1 MTSRWSRDQRVMWLK
16 QLEHFILI
24 QKAAWFGVQASS
36 AGRDLMYVISHV
48 TSHEHLIEGS
58 CEYMV
63 GSSLVVIGLLQVE
76 RFNMS
81 RDLKTT

>member
-36 AGRDLMYVISHV
+36 AGRDLMYVISHM
-48 TSHEHLIEGS
+48 TSHELLIEGS

-63 GSSLVVIGLLQVE
+63 GSSLVVIGFLQVE
-76 RFNMS
+76 IFNMS